1 MPLGV
6 QLHNESQVDEMC
18 KVLDEL
24 SKYIPAKSCTVTH
37 YLPDGEELT
46 LDEVDCKQYPILTGG
61 DQFSVARYR
70 TAQSVRTNDDSTV
83 GRLKGFVPAI
93 EDWHA
98 RLTLVKVKDN
108 FYYIHITTRFLCLNI
123 YSNYK
128 LCMK

>member
-1 MPLGV
+1 
-6 QLHNESQVDEMC
+6 MC

-24 SKYIPAKSCTVTH
+24 SKYIPTKSCTTTH

-46 LDEVDCKQYPILTGG
+46 LDDVDCKQYPILTGG

-70 TAQSVRTNDDSTV
+70 AAQSVRTNDDSTA

-98 RLTLVKVKDN
+98 RLTLVKVKMFSTDYEST
-108 FYYIHITTRFLCLNI
+108 FYFRLFGNVSILNNLQHKWALYIN
-123 YSNYK
+123 
-128 LCMK
+128 

>member
-1 MPLGV
+1 M
-6 QLHNESQVDEMC
+6 DEMC

-24 SKYIPAKSCTVTH
+24 TKYIPAKSCTVTH

-70 TAQSVRTNDDSTV
+70 AAQSVRTNDDSTI

-98 RLTLVKVKDN
+98 RLTLVKVKYI
-108 FYYIHITTRFLCLNI
+108 FYYVHIMRIPFCLGN
-123 YSNYK
+123 
-128 LCMK
+128 LETFV